1 MGKSEGCPLA
11 HSCYTNYCNY
21 FMSLL
26 VEPWT
31 QLRECK
37 VEAERLVEST
47 KTDLIEAFEE
57 MRKASAEC
65 EAERIATKR
74 AGAVARET
82 EEELKRSNARAE
94 EAYGK
99 VE

>member
-1 MGKSEGCPLA
+1 M
-11 HSCYTNYCNY
+11 
-21 FMSLL
+21 

-47 KTDLIEAFEE
+47 KTDLSEALEE

-74 AGAVARET
+74 AGVVARET